1 MFNLLIEQIILSSQ
15 TILEQNATAANQG
28 YRVLSLF
35 KAAYIGNMYM
45 EATEIMLENA
55 GNKKM
60 WIFSHSL
67 AYSF

>member
-28 YRVLSLF
+28 YRVLSIF

-45 EATEIMLENA
+45 EATE
-55 GNKKM
+55 
-60 WIFSHSL
+60 
-67 AYSF
+67 